1 MQKLSIF
8 VLLSFFTISLF
19 GHTSCFQH
27 TCQHTEFRKAPI
39 NSKENNVNY
48 PTDYFRSPIN
58 GALRLS
64 GSFGELRSNHFHAG
78 IDIKSTIGGSGQ
90 AILAAGDGYVAR
102 VKVQAGGY
110 GNAIYMRHPNGYTTV
125 YAHLSEF
132 SPELAAYVKEQQY
145 ARQSFS
151 VDLYPSAGQISFQKG
166 DKIGKLGNS
175 GSSGGP
181 HLHFEIRDSGTEEP
195 INPLLFGLKVADTQ
209 APRLHQI
216 RVYALN
222 NKRETL
228 DARSYDIQKGKT
240 RHYVKGDTVYVGA
253 NQAGFALKTYD
264 HMNGVTNW
272 NGVYRISMYSDEE
285 LWYQF
290 TTERFA
296 FHQTRGIN
304 AHMDYEERVTK
315 KSYFNRCYLLPGNQL
330 PFYKN
335 VINRGVV
342 QLSKNKATKITMV
355 TEDISGN
362 TTRLIFWAKQSQTQ
376 TAISEKRFNY
386 VLPYDDESAID
397 NGALYLYFPKKSL
410 YETLY
415 LDYKT
420 STDYSENVHSAVH
433 HIHNSRTPLH
443 KYCDI
448 AIEPTTLP
456 SHLRDKAFVANCGK
470 KNSITNMGNKWKD
483 GRLWGKTRNFGDF
496 CIMVDTVPPTIKPQ
510 TFQSNMR
517 GKNRMT
523 FRIDDNYSTGGSAK
537 GLDYRATVD
546 GQWILMEYDAKND
559 RLLHRFDGRIPAGQH
574 QLRIVLTD
582 AVGNRREYEADFT
595 R

>member
-1 MQKLSIF
+1 MQRLTI
-8 VLLSFFTISLF
+8 VLVLTFWTLQLF
-19 GHTSCFQH
+19 GHAGCMLH
-27 TCQHTEFRKAPI
+27 TCEHIEFRAAP
-39 NSKENNVNY
+39 KTVKKNVNY

-58 GALRLS
+58 GQLRLS
-64 GSFGELRSNHFHAG
+64 GSFGELRPNHFHAG
-78 IDIKSTIGGSGQ
+78 IDIKSTIGGAGQ
-90 AILAAGDGYVAR
+90 AIIAAADGYVAR

-110 GNAIYMRHPNGYTTV
+110 GNAIYLRHPNGYTTV

-132 SPELAAYVKEQQY
+132 APELAAYVKEQQY

-151 VDLYPSAGQISFQKG
+151 VDLYPSAGQISFKKG
-166 DKIGKLGNS
+166 DRIGKLGNS
-175 GSSGGP
+175 GSSRGP

-195 INPLLFGLKVADTQ
+195 INPLLFGLKISDTQ

-222 NKRETL
+222 GERETL

-240 RHYVKGDTVYVGA
+240 RHYIKGDTVYVGA
-253 NQAGFALKTYD
+253 DKAGFALKAYD

-272 NGVYRISMYSDEE
+272 NGVYRISMLVDEQP
-285 LWYQF
+285 WYEF
-290 TTERFA
+290 TAERFA

-315 KSYFNRCYLLPGNQL
+315 KSNFNRCYLLPGNKL
-330 PFYKN
+330 PFYDN
-335 VINRGVV
+335 LINKGVV
-342 QLSKNKATKITMV
+342 QLSSERASKITMI

-362 TTRLIFWAKQSQTQ
+362 TSTLVFWAKASQTQ
-376 TAISEKRFNY
+376 KAVVKRRFNY
-386 VLPYDDESAID
+386 VLPYDSENAID
-397 NGALYLYFPKKSL
+397 NGAMYFYFPKQSL

-415 LDYKT
+415 LDYR
-420 STDYSENVHSAVH
+420 SSSDFSENVHSDVH
-433 HIHNSRTPLH
+433 HVHNRLTPLH

-448 AIEPTTLP
+448 AIQPTTLP
-456 SHLRDKAFVANCGK
+456 KHLRDKAFIAKCDK
-470 KNSITNMGNKWKD
+470 KSSITNMGNKWKD

-496 CIMVDTVPPTIKPQ
+496 CIMVDTIPPSIKPQ
-510 TFQSNMR
+510 TFQANMR

-523 FRIDDNYSTGGSAK
+523 FRIDDNYATGGGAR

-559 RLLHRFDGRIPAGQH
+559 RLIHRFDERIPAGKH
-574 QLRIVLTD
+574 ELRLVVTD
-582 AVGNRREYEADFT
+582 AVGNRREYEATFT